1 MAKVIGNCLL
11 EWKLD
16 KVFIVTVDN
25 ASSND
30 VTKIDISVK
39 CVRQAVRW
47 NFTYLMLEITQNFEK
62 AFDKLHLFYDGFS
75 THLCMHVCEDGN
87 VAGPFVCDDWV
98 NMRNV
103 IKFLER
109 FHKLSEKVSGSRY
122 VTSNCHFEDICELD
136 SHLKACLV
144 SDYTNLSKMAGRMKE
159 KFKKYWGEP
168 EKMNKIIFIAFVI
181 DPHNKLEYV
190 GFALEKMFGEEPG
203 KKLTAEVDAYLNSL
217 FGDGNVRTKY
227 VRTKQLLKRQKE
239 DSESVGAKSEL
250 ERYIGEGQE
259 PLSDD
264 SNDFKI
270 LDCIGGRILDS
281 FRSSLTPRLVQSLV
295 CVQDWFRCEGTPINV
310 EEDLEFLEQIELGS
324 TMPRGPKA
332 RSSIW
337 EYFELVE
344 VNEEARK
351 AKCLHCGRVYNCHPK
366 YYDTFGLVKHIK
378 KCLMPHPVIRI

>member
-16 KVFIVTVDN
+16 KVFTVTVDN

-217 FGDGNVRTKY
+217 FGEYKKKYSKGCYLQSSLSKSTSFDDTSDSSSGNVRTKY

-264 SNDFKI
+264 SNDLKI
-270 LDCIGGRILDS
+270 LD
-281 FRSSLTPRLVQSLV
+281 
-295 CVQDWFRCEGTPINV
+295 W
-310 EEDLEFLEQIELGS
+310 
-324 TMPRGPKA
+324 
-332 RSSIW
+332 
-337 EYFELVE
+337 
-344 VNEEARK
+344 
-351 AKCLHCGRVYNCHPK
+351 
-366 YYDTFGLVKHIK
+366 
-378 KCLMPHPVIRI
+378 

>member
-1 MAKVIGNCLL
+1 MAHILNL
-11 EWKLD
+11 
-16 KVFIVTVDN
+16 IVQDGLK
-25 ASSND
+25 
-30 VTKIDISVK
+30 KIDISVK

-109 FHKLSEKVSGSRY
+109 FHKLSEKVS
-122 VTSNCHFEDICELD
+122 
-136 SHLKACLV
+136 
-144 SDYTNLSKMAGRMKE
+144 
-159 KFKKYWGEP
+159 
-168 EKMNKIIFIAFVI
+168 

-217 FGDGNVRTKY
+217 FGEYKKKYSKGCYLQSSLSKSTSFDDTSDSSSGNVRTKY

-270 LDCIGGRILDS
+270 LD
-281 FRSSLTPRLVQSLV
+281 
-295 CVQDWFRCEGTPINV
+295 W
-310 EEDLEFLEQIELGS
+310 
-324 TMPRGPKA
+324 
-332 RSSIW
+332 
-337 EYFELVE
+337 
-344 VNEEARK
+344 
-351 AKCLHCGRVYNCHPK
+351 
-366 YYDTFGLVKHIK
+366 
-378 KCLMPHPVIRI
+378 